1 MWRALRRCLLVLVVL
16 AAIPVPTTSQS
27 RLGFEGMWSD
37 PPATAEDW
45 FCAGFCTDTGL
56 ERLNALLD
64 DPAND
69 SRPFDALSAEADAFQ
84 RERYIRA
91 RLTPATLKTYP
102 LDNATDPGF
111 LRCQPWGLARNVV
124 ARHQLE
130 IRQRGNDRLE
140 MRYGEWDA
148 RRTVYLD
155 GRPRPANQALTPM
168 GHSTARYERDMLVI
182 ETSGLAPDRT
192 PFRTEHSSQLRMT
205 ERYTRSADGRRLFL
219 SVTLEDPVTL
229 REPVVLKKVWSWAP
243 AAEIAPYTGCGPPSE
258 FSTGK

>member
-1 MWRALRRCLLVLVVL
+1 MSFAWRRSLLVVALF
-16 AAIPVPTTSQS
+16 ASVPAPSNPQS
-27 RLGFEGMWSD
+27 SSSFEGMWSD

-45 FCAGFCTDTGL
+45 FCSGWCTDTGL
-56 ERLNALLD
+56 QRLNTLLD

-69 SRPFDALSAEADAFQ
+69 TRPFDALSVEADAFQ

-91 RLTPATLKTYP
+91 RLASETLKTYP
-102 LDNATDPGF
+102 IDNATDPGF
-111 LRCQPWGLARNVV
+111 LRCEPWGLARNVV

-155 GRPRPANQALTPM
+155 NRPRPANQPPTPM
-168 GHSTARYERDMLVI
+168 GHSTARYERDALVI
-182 ETSGLAPDRT
+182 ETAGLRPDRT

-205 ERYTRSADGRRLFL
+205 ERYTRSPDGKRLFL
-219 SVTLEDPVTL
+219 SVTMEDPVTL

-243 AAEIAPYTGCGPPSE
+243 TATIAPYTGCVPPTE
-258 FSTGK
+258 FSPGK

>member
-1 MWRALRRCLLVLVVL
+1 MRRHVLFLIVL
-16 AAIPVPTTSQS
+16 ASVPATTRSQS
-27 RLGFEGMWSD
+27 SSSFEGMWSD

-45 FCAGFCTDTGL
+45 FCAGWCTDAGL
-56 ERLNALLD
+56 EQLNVLLD

-69 SRPFDALSAEADAFQ
+69 ARPFDVLSVEADNFQ

-91 RLTPATLKTYP
+91 RLAPETLKTYP
-102 LDNATDPGF
+102 IDNATDPGF
-111 LRCQPWGLARNVV
+111 LRCEPWGLARNVV

-130 IRQRGNDRLE
+130 IRRRGSDRLE

-155 GRPRPANQALTPM
+155 NRPRPANQPPTPM
-168 GHSTARYERDMLVI
+168 GHSTARFEGDALVI
-182 ETSGLAPDRT
+182 ETTGLSPDRT

-205 ERYTRSADGRRLFL
+205 ERYTRSADGKRLFL
-219 SVTLEDPVTL
+219 SVTMDDPVTL
-229 REPVVLKKVWSWAP
+229 GAPVVLKKVWSWAP
-243 AAEIAPYTGCGPPSE
+243 SSVITPYTGCVRPSE